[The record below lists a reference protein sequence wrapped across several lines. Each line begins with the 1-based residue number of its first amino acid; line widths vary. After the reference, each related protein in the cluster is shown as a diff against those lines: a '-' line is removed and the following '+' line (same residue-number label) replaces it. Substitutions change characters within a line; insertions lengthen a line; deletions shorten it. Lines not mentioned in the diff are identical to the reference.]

1 MKYLSQRSC
10 DWASEIVDWRSEI
23 GSNGI
28 VSDNFPHTNIF
39 PSTVPP
45 FSQTITNYRLS
56 IINYQLPIDIDS
68 IHCRSGVCD
77 HGKQIKFEVLTIST
91 NRQKLFR
98 TADYLG
104 SLYILGTIY
113 IYILY
118 IRWSSR
124 SHLDTLRL
132 QLVLLRAARQN
143 QRRCLGC
150 LGHDIRT

>member
-10 DWASEIVDWRSEI
+10 DWASEIVDQIEWDSERQFSPYKYFSI
-23 GSNGI
+23 NCS
-28 VSDNFPHTNIF
+28 
-39 PSTVPP
+39 P
-45 FSQTITNYRLS
+45 FSQTITNHRLS